1 MVDPYDSWLSVLLL
15 VELSDSMD
23 PPCAKPAEGTPP
35 PPPPPLPPGL
45 MLTPPDPLGTTGG
58 SGAPN
63 PTPPAIGFGCAIPC
77 KNKRGGKNYW
87 VDKCVSLASFHL

>member
-1 MVDPYDSWLSVLLL
+1 MEFIHVLSPVEMVDPYDSWLSVLLL

-23 PPCAKPAEGTPP
+23 PPCAMPAEGT

-45 MLTPPDPLGTTGG
+45 MLTPPPDPPLGTTGG

-63 PTPPAIGFGCAIPC
+63 PTPPVIGFGCAIPC
-77 KNKRGGKNYW
+77 KNKIGGGNY
-87 VDKCVSLASFHL
+87 